1 MDGWVDGWV
10 GGRMGGWMEKWVGG
24 EVTPVQPKASLRTE
38 ALSGEA
44 ATVKWFR

>member
-1 MDGWVDGWV
+1 MVNKGMNVWWV
-10 GGRMGGWMEKWVGG
+10 GGWMEKWVGR

-44 ATVKWFR
+44 ATVKSQK